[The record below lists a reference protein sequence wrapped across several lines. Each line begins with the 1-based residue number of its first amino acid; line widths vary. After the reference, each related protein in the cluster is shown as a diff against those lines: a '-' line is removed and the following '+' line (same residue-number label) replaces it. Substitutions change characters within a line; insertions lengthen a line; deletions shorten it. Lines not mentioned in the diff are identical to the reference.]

1 MREMQAAATRAGER
15 AGWDERSLA
24 VAGRR
29 IRLRFAGAA
38 LLEEYSSRRW
48 RTWRPHRRRSRTSKV
63 LLWDSRS
70 TKVGLPE
77 IPWRRED
84 VGPLG
89 EVEAATTSAC
99 APR

>member
-38 LLEEYSSRRW
+38 LLEVLLPALAHLE
-48 RTWRPHRRRSRTSKV
+48 TAPAPEPDLEV

-89 EVEAATTSAC
+89 EVEG
-99 APR
+99 